1 MAAGDKTEA
10 PTPRRRSEAR
20 KKGQV
25 AKSPE
30 VNTALIL
37 LVSFWV
43 LQSAGPAAADS
54 YLSLMKHFFS
64 SLGTV
69 QFDISDVHAG
79 ILAVGLVMVKILAPL
94 ILTIVVVGVVAN
106 LGQVGFLFS
115 GEALKVDPKKIN
127 PLSGAKRL
135 FALRSVVD
143 LLKSLLKITIVSIV
157 IYNVVRD
164 NIGVLLAAPRMSVDA
179 SIGAILQVAIKS
191 GIQVGV
197 VMLVIAAADFIYQ
210 RYEFE
215 KNLKMTKEEIR
226 EEMKRYE
233 NPQLKS
239 RIRARQRQIAMN
251 RMMSAVP
258 KADVVITNPTHFA
271 VALKYDNKKMNA
283 PLVVAKGQR
292 LVAQRIKAVAKE
304 NKVPMVENR
313 PLARSLFSSVE
324 IGQSIPDNLFQAV
337 AEVLA
342 FVYRMKQKAK
352 IW

>member
-30 VNTALIL
+30 VNTSLIL

-43 LQSAGPAAADS
+43 LQSAGPAAAES
-54 YLSLMKHFFS
+54 YLSLMKHFFN

-69 QFDISDVHAG
+69 QFTISDIHAG

-94 ILTIVVVGVVAN
+94 TLSILAVGVVAN
-106 LGQVGFLFS
+106 LGQVGFMFS
-115 GEALKVDPKKIN
+115 GEALKIDPKKIN
-127 PLSGAKRL
+127 PLSGVKRL
-135 FALRSVVD
+135 FALRGVVD
-143 LLKSLLKITIVSIV
+143 LLKSMIKITIVSIV

-164 NIGVLLAAPRMSVDA
+164 NIGILLAAPRMSVGVSVA
-179 SIGAILQVAIKS
+179 AIVKVAMTS
-191 GIQVGV
+191 GIRVGV
-197 VMLVIAAADFIYQ
+197 VMLAIAGADFIYQ

-258 KADVVITNPTHFA
+258 NADVVITNPTHFA
-271 VALKYDNKKMNA
+271 VVLKYDNKKMNE
-283 PLVVAKGQR
+283 PQVVAKGQR
-292 LVAQRIKAVAKE
+292 LTAQRIKAVAKE
-304 NKVPMVENR
+304 NNVPMVENR

-324 IGQSIPDNLFQAV
+324 IGQAIPGDLYQAV
-337 AEVLA
+337 AEILA